1 MQASARMRW
10 IISIIGVCAVL
21 TGCANPLARDVTPQP
36 ALLPTRTL
44 APRPQATATPPA
56 AATPERSRQVTRYPA
71 CDVARPD
78 VQPVALSRPDSE
90 GQIVFIAPDSN
101 LILTDPSGRQ
111 RIPITNDAFINQTA
125 GTARVYRFPTFSPDG
140 RFLAFIS
147 RSTSRAAEAAINS
160 VHVAPTTIAEPTI
173 RTLYSTREWNIPYL
187 DWSPDGE
194 LIAFLTIS
202 PTAGA
207 IRVVSREGGEPS
219 IFDTGIPTY
228 WHWRPDSAGM
238 VTHLG
243 GRATT
248 RGKAN
253 VSIITSSGTTK
264 DAQTVIADLPGAFQS
279 PHWSPDGRYILLVA
293 YTGRQDELIL
303 ADAAGKPICTLQIV
317 EKNAYFAWS
326 PDGRAVAVLDT
337 EPSSLGI
344 LVPDELIIHDLAS
357 GEHKAV
363 HDEAMMFFWSP
374 DGQKLAIYSLAFDAR
389 PTPLSSGGGHRLSA
403 PAAQR
408 QTVALR
414 IEIADRDGR
423 RRVKVADTSPSGV
436 FAQYFPYFDQYSRA
450 ITPWSPDSRRLV
462 FASLSPG
469 DDTAHVAVATLNP
482 TGDAV
487 SIRRIAAGVAAFW
500 SPR

>member
-1 MQASARMRW
+1 ML
-10 IISIIGVCAVL
+10 IAVL
-21 TGCANPLARDVTPQP
+21 TGCANPLARDITPQP

-44 APRPQATATPPA
+44 SPRAQATPTQIVEKPTPTRSLQAT
-56 AATPERSRQVTRYPA
+56 RHPA

-78 VQPVALSRPDSE
+78 IRPIALTQPDSE
-90 GQIVFIAPDSN
+90 GQIAFIAPDDN
-101 LILTDPSGRQ
+101 LVLTDLSGR
-111 RIPITNDAFINQTA
+111 RRAPITSDAFINEAQ
-125 GTARVYRFPTFSPDG
+125 GSRRVYRFPTFSSDS
-140 RFLAFIS
+140 RFLAFVSLNIS
-147 RSTSRAAEAAINS
+147 RNARVITSS
-160 VHVAPTTIAEPTI
+160 VHIAPTVAGPTI
-173 RTLYSTREWNIPYL
+173 RTLYSTTEWNIPYL

-253 VSIITSSGTTK
+253 VSIITSSGATK

-279 PHWSPDGRYILLVA
+279 PHWSPDGRYVLLVA
-293 YTGRQDELIL
+293 YTGGQDELVL
-303 ADAAGKPICTLQIV
+303 ADAAGKPICTLQVV
-317 EKNAYFAWS
+317 EYNAYFAWS

-337 EPSSLGI
+337 APSPAGI
-344 LVPDELIIHDLAS
+344 LLPGELVVYDLANGDS
-357 GEHKAV
+357 RAI
-363 HDEAMMFFWSP
+363 HDEASMFFWSP
-374 DGQKLAIYSLAFDAR
+374 DGQKLAVYSLAFDAQ
-389 PTPLSSGGGHRLSA
+389 PTPLSDGGSHRLSA
-403 PAAQR
+403 PAAQQR
-408 QTVALR
+408 TVALR
-414 IEIADRDGR
+414 IEILDLASR
-423 RRVKVADTSPSGV
+423 RRVKVADTSPSSV
-436 FAQYFPYFDQYSRA
+436 FSQYFPYFDQYSRA
-450 ITPWSPDSRRLV
+450 VTPWSPDSRRLV
-462 FASLSPG
+462 FASFSPG

-487 SIRRIAAGVAAFW
+487 SITRIAAGVAAFW

>member
-1 MQASARMRW
+1 ML
-10 IISIIGVCAVL
+10 IAVL

-44 APRPQATATPPA
+44 SPRAQATPTQIVEKPTPTRSSQAT
-56 AATPERSRQVTRYPA
+56 TLHPA

-78 VQPVALSRPDSE
+78 IRPIALTQPDTE
-90 GQIVFIAPDSN
+90 GQIAFIAPDDN
-101 LILTDPSGRQ
+101 LVLTDLSGR
-111 RIPITNDAFINQTA
+111 RRAPITSDAFINEAQ
-125 GTARVYRFPTFSPDG
+125 GLRRVYRFPTFSSDS
-140 RFLAFIS
+140 RFLAFVSLNIS
-147 RSTSRAAEAAINS
+147 RNARAITSS
-160 VHVAPTTIAEPTI
+160 VHIAPTVASPTI
-173 RTLYSTREWNIPYL
+173 RTLYSTTEWNIPYL

-253 VSIITSSGTTK
+253 VSIITSSGATK

-317 EKNAYFAWS
+317 EKSAYFAWS

-374 DGQKLAIYSLAFDAR
+374 DGQRLAIYSLAFDAR

>member
-1 MQASARMRW
+1 
-10 IISIIGVCAVL
+10 
-21 TGCANPLARDVTPQP
+21 
-36 ALLPTRTL
+36 
-44 APRPQATATPPA
+44 
-56 AATPERSRQVTRYPA
+56 
-71 CDVARPD
+71 
-78 VQPVALSRPDSE
+78 
-90 GQIVFIAPDSN
+90 
-101 LILTDPSGRQ
+101 
-111 RIPITNDAFINQTA
+111 
-125 GTARVYRFPTFSPDG
+125 
-140 RFLAFIS
+140 
-147 RSTSRAAEAAINS
+147 
-160 VHVAPTTIAEPTI
+160 
-173 RTLYSTREWNIPYL
+173 
-187 DWSPDGE
+187 
-194 LIAFLTIS
+194 
-202 PTAGA
+202 
-207 IRVVSREGGEPS
+207 
-219 IFDTGIPTY
+219 
-228 WHWRPDSAGM
+228 M

-326 PDGRAVAVLDT
+326 PDGRTVAVLDT

-344 LVPDELIIHDLAS
+344 LLPDELIIHDLAS
-357 GEHKAV
+357 GKHKAI

-374 DGQKLAIYSLAFDAR
+374 DGQRLAIYSLAFDAR